1 MEDRYKIGGEYKM
14 AVVFAVIYFLLG
26 LLFGEF
32 KISFI
37 IAVFFIAAIAL
48 ERYGFEAPL
57 AIFVRTV
64 HIIFFGMIMLSAM
77 KII

>member
-1 MEDRYKIGGEYKM
+1 MAIIF
-14 AVVFAVIYFLLG
+14 AVVYFALG

-32 KISFI
+32 KISVI
-37 IAVFFIAAIAL
+37 IAIFFIAAIIL
-48 ERYGFEAPL
+48 ERYDFEAPL

-64 HIIFFGMIMLSAM
+64 HIIFFGMIIFSAM